1 MIARGNFGG
10 GATLAVGLAGLALG
24 CAPFDDG
31 AVGAG
36 LNAGHGAAREGD
48 PPPLSAA
55 CGARTERTSAI
66 PTAASA
72 CRADPTPDLRVMGAL
87 GDDRTAESAADLADL
102 GCVCEVVGSVYL
114 TSSPIDDLSGLS
126 GLEHASGLVM
136 RGGAAQRL
144 SGLPANVALDT
155 VQLTAMPQ
163 LEALDGL
170 EGLTGLDRLALA
182 DLPLV
187 ADLGGL
193 DAVEHIGALELRGL
207 DRFDRFDGAPALR
220 SIGALTLVD
229 NGLLDDLRGL
239 EAVESI
245 DAIAVQRGHLRD
257 FSGLPDGIAVS
268 SLVVRSEARMERL
281 DPLTLAPTVTMV
293 LLSELRWLN
302 DIGSLGGAAHIGVL
316 SLDNLLE
323 LDEIDVLR
331 SVSTMDSASVTI
343 TPFLTPDDYS
353 WLRGV
358 ATHGSTPLEV
368 W

>member
-1 MIARGNFGG
+1 MTCKRITRRGAAWALALG
-10 GATLAVGLAGLALG
+10 TLGLG
-24 CAPFDDG
+24 CAPPENADLASDLERG
-31 AVGAG
+31 AE
-36 LNAGHGAAREGD
+36 AAREGD
-48 PPPLSAA
+48 PLPLSAG
-55 CGARTERTSAI
+55 CGARTQSTSAI

-72 CRADPTPDLRVMGAL
+72 CRADSTADLRVTGAL
-87 GDDRTAESAADLADL
+87 GDARTREAAADLADL

-114 TSSPIDDLSGLS
+114 TYPPINDLSGLS
-126 GLEHASGLVM
+126 GLERAGGLVIM
-136 RGGAAQRL
+136 GGTAQRL
-144 SGLPANVALDT
+144 SGLRADVAFDT
-155 VQLTAMPQ
+155 IQLTAMAQ

-170 EGLTGLDRLALA
+170 EGLSRLDRLRLA
-182 DLPLV
+182 DLRLL

-193 DAVEHIGALELRGL
+193 DAVEHIGALELRSL

-220 SIGALTLVD
+220 SIGALTLLD

-245 DAIAVQRGHLRD
+245 DAIELQQGNLRD

-268 SLVVRSEARMERL
+268 SLVVRAETRL
-281 DPLTLAPTVTMV
+281 ESLAPLTLAPMVTT
-293 LLSELRWLN
+293 LRLSGLRWLN
-302 DIGSLGGAAHIGVL
+302 DIGSLSGAAHIGL
-316 SLDNLLE
+316 FSLDNLLE

-331 SVSTMDSASVTI
+331 GVSTMDSASVTI
-343 TPFLTPDDYS
+343 TPYLTPDDYS